1 MDSCSFGD
9 AFFVASILEAVF
21 GIAQIFWLLKLSS
34 QDGSLWL
41 GVKKFF
47 TATSLATI
55 IAITLI
61 ILLHAFDRACFNV
74 GVGHQV
80 LMVVI
85 YIINALIVAMY
96 TYYLYIRS
104 KGILMKRPA
113 LGNFMQIFVP
123 AVIIVVLVGH
133 LALIAFEIQPV
144 GVVPPSVTRLIMAIF
159 LVAADIIYT
168 VEFMRYANT
177 AKKIF
182 SLSKD
187 ETTWTKLEIIAYFGM
202 LSVVWAFL
210 AAVAV
215 FLNSYLTS
223 TLARDLTHVAYT
235 LMLLMLSLSLLFLKF
250 QMKKYGHEDEFAT
263 INRRKQSH
271 ASSKTRN
278 TDMFY
283 NKSKATSESVTEE
296 PTIV

>member
-1 MDSCSFGD
+1 
-9 AFFVASILEAVF
+9 
-21 GIAQIFWLLKLSS
+21 
-34 QDGSLWL
+34 
-41 GVKKFF
+41 
-47 TATSLATI
+47 
-55 IAITLI
+55 
-61 ILLHAFDRACFNV
+61 
-74 GVGHQV
+74 
-80 LMVVI
+80 
-85 YIINALIVAMY
+85 
-96 TYYLYIRS
+96 
-104 KGILMKRPA
+104 MKRPA

-133 LALIAFEIQPV
+133 LALIAFEIKPV

-202 LSVVWAFL
+202 LSVGWAFL
-210 AAVAV
+210 AAVVV

-263 INRRKQSH
+263 INRRKQSY

-283 NKSKATSESVTEE
+283 NKSRATSESATEE